1 MRVRIFKLS
10 GLPSSKPV
18 QMGAGQSV
26 EGNGDGANRNT
37 NKAAEAKIQELPT
50 RQMSSLVAGGSGRT
64 LNIGEPVIKNYDVFL
79 SYKRYNV
86 NDVKA
91 VGWLRDKLIA
101 RGLTVFRDVYDLQ
114 KGESWQ
120 KDLTCSIWNAKIFV
134 PVISSSTLGVVE
146 HLEEE
151 SRVDYCLFE
160 YDLACEALENSTS
173 LRRLAPVFV
182 GDVLDIPAMG
192 GEVYTDFFAGE
203 RTKNRKFLSK
213 VASKTKAKVQKNMKL
228 HLEREMSEKGSTR
241 TVNDIMNSV
250 KDHRQG
256 FYLRGLIEEALD
268 KVADDIFLL
277 VNTLNANDDA
287 EDSIVQADFASSQIK
302 SPYSVVGESLS
313 NVLTGELST
322 LSAKLVQGSSD
333 MLAQLQPTPSLAASN
348 GVGSSELEGVQ
359 REVNDEPVLAGLDVL
374 NVSLNYFV
382 SGSEEEAKSGFRRK
396 LVFRTLFEVPLSNI
410 LRDRRLQQQVQVAA
424 SKTSEK
430 SPFLEELPPTAERA
444 IGLAILNEISSR
456 FSGAFWLQAA
466 GKNVETHSFR
476 FGLTYEWIP
485 PEWRQHVS
493 TKLRVMVAMDTFL
506 QDVLKMGDDEAP
518 SFERASHWLR
528 WPCMQ
533 KMAELSTKGT
543 FFGDESHLGAIS
555 ISFPQSGDVP

>member
-1 MRVRIFKLS
+1 
-10 GLPSSKPV
+10 
-18 QMGAGQSV
+18 MGAGQSV
-26 EGNGDGANRNT
+26 EGTSSGDRAMRN
-37 NKAAEAKIQELPT
+37 KSEIVEAKSQELPT
-50 RQMSSLVAGGSGRT
+50 RQLSSLVAGGSGRS
-64 LNIGEPVIKNYDVFL
+64 LNAGEPTIKNYDVFL

-146 HLEEE
+146 HIEEE

-160 YDLACEALENSTS
+160 YDLACEALEHGTS

-213 VASKTKAKVQKNMKL
+213 VASKTKAKVQQNLKL
-228 HLEREMSEKGSTR
+228 HLEREISEKGSFR

-268 KVADDIFLL
+268 KVADDILLL

-287 EDSIVQADFASSQIK
+287 GDSIIQADFASSQIK
-302 SPYSVVGESLS
+302 SSYSLVGESLS

-348 GVGSSELEGVQ
+348 GTELEGML
-359 REVNDEPVLAGLDVL
+359 RELKEEPVLAGLDVL

-410 LRDRRLQQQVQVAA
+410 LRDIRLQEQVQVAA

-430 SPFLEELPPTAERA
+430 SPFLEELPPSAERA

-555 ISFPQSGDVP
+555 ISFPQSGDMP